1 MSNAPKNEKKS
12 VSKWKIFWIVLGS
25 VVLLLAAAVITAVML
40 IFSAPVEIPERRPE
54 AVDFYV
60 QGKITQDVYRKMRKN
75 SGKLCTLK
83 LKENEVNSFIRI
95 AELGHDQFRKPNEMP
110 IRNLQLVYRN
120 GAFFGEFP
128 LDTGMRFLNGGVI
141 RIKFSA
147 KIKKTPQLWSADVT
161 SVHIGKIPFSEEKA
175 EEIANGA
182 LAKADM
188 DDVNEVI
195 QDIFTDEKG
204 RLVITYYPEKLLP
217 LLIKSLNKR

>member
-95 AELGHDQFRKPNEMP
+95 AEIGHDRFRKPNEMP
-110 IRNLQLVYRN
+110 IRNLQLVYRD
-120 GAFFGEFP
+120 GVISGEYP
-128 LDTGMRFLNGGVI
+128 LDTGIRFLDGGVI
-141 RIKFSA
+141 NIRFAA
-147 KIKKTPQLWSADVT
+147 KISKTPQRWSADVK
-161 SVHIGKIPFSEEKA
+161 SVYLGKIPFSIKKA
-175 EEIANGA
+175 NQIVNEA

-188 DDVNEVI
+188 NDVNQVI
-195 QDIFTDEKG
+195 QDIYADEDSK
-204 RLVITYYPEKLLP
+204 LVITYYPEKLLP